1 MSTVNTQYGVPT
13 SSPEAMK
20 IEGFDTLANLAL
32 DMRWSWNHD
41 ADELWQQLA
50 PALWEQTHSPW
61 LVLQTVSEEQLQRQL
76 ASPSFCAKMNELVRL
91 REDDDS
97 EPGWFNTT
105 HPDTP
110 LKTVAYFSMEF

>member
-20 IEGFDTLANLAL
+20 IEGFDTLAALAL

-50 PALWEQTHSPW
+50 PALWDETHNPW
-61 LVLQTVSEEQLQRQL
+61 LVIQSVAGHHVRRLL
-76 ASPSFCAKMNELVRL
+76 ASPGFKGKLDEIVHRKEE
-91 REDDDS
+91 ED
-97 EPGWFNTT
+97 
-105 HPDTP
+105 
-110 LKTVAYFSMEF
+110 AQQ